1 MSASREIVVYVPTGD
16 HPATDGIARG
26 SAIVGL
32 PEQGSEEVKIYFEG
46 ALYDQVNM
54 VTLADRAVH
63 ACGRLRDRYSTIAKS
78 KRTVPREAL
87 VAVGTFDEA
96 GGRIILT
103 GEQSAATVATW
114 LGVPALDPAEL
125 RRSTLPVMSAAEV
138 AAHLVP
144 DIRADVNRAL
154 AAALIR
160 RAGFRREGG
169 EWIAPDGRRTSA
181 DAEALNW
188 ALVAIAAEEG

>member
-1 MSASREIVVYVPTGD
+1 MSASREIVVYLPTGG
-16 HPATDGIARG
+16 HPATEGIARG

-32 PEQGSEEVKIYFEG
+32 PEPGAEEVRIYFEG
-46 ALYDQVNM
+46 ALYEQSNM

-63 ACGRLRDRYSTIAKS
+63 ACGRLRERYPTLAK
-78 KRTVPREAL
+78 RMVPRAAL
-87 VAVGTFDEA
+87 VVVGTFDET

-103 GEQSAATVATW
+103 GDQSASAVATW
-114 LGVPALDPAEL
+114 LGVPTLDPAEL
-125 RRSTLPVMSAAEV
+125 RRSELPRVGAAEL
-138 AAHLVP
+138 AARLAP
-144 DIRADVNRAL
+144 DIKADVNRAL

-160 RAGFRREGG
+160 RAGFNREGG

-181 DAEALNW
+181 DAEALGW